1 MYDCLILGGGLAGF
15 MAAREIVS
23 AGLRPLLV
31 QDGQGASPWVHGF
44 NVPVR
49 KGDSADVFYNDTIA
63 SGQGLS
69 NPALAKALCGDAR
82 TILDELEGMGLRF
95 NRDGNEYQALRPL
108 GASFPRVVSIGNET
122 GAAVLARLRE
132 QLAGKVDELPKTRAL
147 RLLKRGE
154 RVCGALVYDTRSGIW
169 RTLSAKAVVLACG
182 GFCGVY
188 PMSTNKRDS
197 GGDGIA
203 MAYKAGAT
211 LCDMEFIQFEPSG
224 AVWPRSLI
232 GTSMI
237 TTLFFEGAVLRNRE
251 GERFMLRYG
260 SEAERVGK
268 DVLARCIA
276 AEINAGRGTGHGGV
290 YFDATAVGRDTLER
304 DYAMY
309 VERYR
314 RVGIDLSKEP
324 IEIAPMPHTSLGGVC
339 IDAAARTSV
348 EGLFACGEV
357 TGGLHGAN
365 RIGGSAGLE
374 TLVFGRRAG
383 KSAAEYVRTAS
394 ADEPEEEPITH
405 GDVSAAATLTAL
417 RQRVQQSL
425 WSALNA
431 TRNGASLRRAIGDTL
446 DCLRHIDAL
455 ACGSDAELF
464 DKERLFNDTLTALL
478 AMRSALARDGS
489 LGCHV
494 RSDAPNPQPLYRVV
508 LRRRSRYETVI
519 QKESLN
525 V

>member
-1 MYDCLILGGGLAGF
+1 

-49 KGDSADVFYNDTIA
+49 AGDSAEAFFNDTIA

-69 NPALAKALCGDAR
+69 DPALAWALCSDAR
-82 TILDELEGMGLRF
+82 TILSELEGIGLSF

-122 GAAVLARLRE
+122 GAAVLALLRK
-132 QLAGKVDELPKTRAL
+132 QLAGKVDELPEARAV
-147 RLLKRGE
+147 RLLKHDE
-154 RVCGALVYDTRSGIW
+154 RVCGALVYDRQKGIW

-197 GGDGIA
+197 GGDGVA
-203 MAYKAGAT
+203 MAYKAGAA

-260 SEAERVGK
+260 DEAERVGK
-268 DVLARCIA
+268 DVLARRIA
-276 AEINAGRGTGHGGV
+276 AEIAAGQGTEHGGV
-290 YFDATAVGRDTLER
+290 YFDATAVGRETLES

-314 RVGIDLSKEP
+314 RVGIDLSREP
-324 IEIAPMPHTSLGGVC
+324 IEIAPMPHTSLGGVR
-339 IDAAARTSV
+339 IDADTRTTV

-383 KSAAEYVRTAS
+383 KSAAAYAKTAPS
-394 ADEPEEEPITH
+394 VEPEMEPITY
-405 GDVSAAATLTAL
+405 GKASAAEPLQAL
-417 RQRVQQSL
+417 RQHVQQSL
-425 WSALNA
+425 WGALNA
-431 TRNGASLRRAIGDTL
+431 TRSGEVLRRAIDDTL
-446 DCLRHIDAL
+446 GSLRSVGQL
-455 ACGSDAELF
+455 ACSDDAELF
-464 DKERLFNDTLTALL
+464 QKERLFNDMLAALL
-478 AMRSALARDGS
+478 ALQSALARDGS

-494 RSDAPNPQPLYRVV
+494 RTDAPDPQPPYRVV
-508 LRRRSRYETVI
+508 LHRRSQYETAI
-519 QKESLN
+519 RKESLN